1 MKVFKTISSMGDAHD
16 DFIHDVAYDFYGKRM
31 ASCSSDRKSN
41 GGKTRSTNAPRAKAA
56 LASFDTPG
64 SWRGCGFIRMS

>member
-31 ASCSSDRKSN
+31 ASCSSDRKIKVR
-41 GGKTRSTNAPRAKAA
+41 GARDFCYRFVCFGVAGTLAA
-56 LASFDTPG
+56 
-64 SWRGCGFIRMS
+64 